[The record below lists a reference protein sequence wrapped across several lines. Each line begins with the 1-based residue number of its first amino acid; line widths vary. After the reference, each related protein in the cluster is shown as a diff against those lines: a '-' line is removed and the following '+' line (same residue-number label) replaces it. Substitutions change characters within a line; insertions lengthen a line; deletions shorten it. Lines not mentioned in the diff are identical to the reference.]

1 MSLNIVVVEDSTA
14 MQYAVAELVKDLGP
28 FKVIANLR
36 GEMEATAWL
45 AEYPGRWHL
54 AAIDL
59 VLADGSGFN
68 LLHRFRQHPN
78 AGRIV
83 VLSAFA
89 TPGITQKCL
98 ALGADAVFSKS
109 EAKRFADYVI
119 TLHRPAAEEAAPSA

>member
-1 MSLNIVVVEDSTA
+1 MSLNIVVVDDSTA

-28 FKVIANLR
+28 FEVIANLR
-36 GEMEATAWL
+36 GELEATAWL
-45 AEYPGRWHL
+45 AEYRGHWHL

-68 LLHRFRQHPN
+68 LVPRFKQHRN

-89 TPGITQKCL
+89 TPSIVRKCL

-119 TLHRPAAEEAAPSA
+119 ALPRPAAEEPAPST